1 MKFIHRP
8 LRLFTFPLLSK
19 DNMKTLAILLLASMI
34 FSAEGRVGFNSTDF
48 RAGFSGTPQKIK
60 IFNQGLAAF
69 EERLQMIEAATK
81 TIDIEYFIYN
91 ADNSGRIF
99 TQALINKA
107 KSGVKVRLLLDYLM
121 IKKQITPFH
130 SFELEK
136 LGIEVKYFNP
146 TALLNLVKGQ
156 YRNHRKVLIIDG
168 KVAMTGGRNIGDEY
182 FDLSPK
188 FNFLDRDIEII
199 GPVVDSMQST
209 FESVW
214 NSKASQKVAREKFPK
229 EPSYTAETDSELD
242 RYNEEVRKWTKA
254 EKEAKDFLLPENLD
268 LSQADSIRAKG
279 KDELVHEYQGECSDM
294 TFNSEYPLTDK
305 SNRED
310 RIIKLDLYSR
320 IQNAKESIL
329 FDSPYFIDDKASS
342 EALKI
347 ALQNKVKIKLLT
359 NSLYSTDAVYVFD
372 VFDSIINKWLQL
384 GVDPYAFKGDIPE
397 NYEVLNSEI
406 AKARFGVHAKTFVFD
421 NKDVVIGTYNF
432 DPRSSNYNTEMVVSC
447 DNNPEL
453 AQVITSD
460 IETRMK
466 GSMHL
471 DSEQAINQTRF
482 SRVSLLK
489 KIEYILLKIPS
500 NMFSYLL

>member
-1 MKFIHRP
+1 
-8 LRLFTFPLLSK
+8 
-19 DNMKTLAILLLASMI
+19 MKTLAILLLASMI

-48 RAGFSGTPQKIK
+48 RAGFSGIPQKIK
-60 IFNQGLAAF
+60 ILNHGLAAF
-69 EERLQMIEAATK
+69 EERLQMIEAAKK

-91 ADNSGRIF
+91 ADISGKIF

-121 IKKQITPFH
+121 IKKEITPFH
-130 SFELEK
+130 SYEFEK
-136 LGIEVKYFNP
+136 NGIEVKYFNP

-156 YRNHRKVLIIDG
+156 YRNHRKVLIVDG

-182 FDLSPK
+182 FDLSSK
-188 FNFLDRDIEII
+188 FNFLDRDIAIQ

-214 NSKASQKVAREKFPK
+214 NAQGSKKIARAKFPK
-229 EPSYTAETDSELD
+229 EPSYTTDTDSELD
-242 RYNEEVRKWTKA
+242 RYSEEVKKWNKA
-254 EKEAKDFLLPENLD
+254 EKEAQDFLLVENLD
-268 LSQADSIRAKG
+268 LSLVDSIRAKG
-279 KDELVHEYQGECSDM
+279 KDELLHEYQGECSEM

-310 RIIKLDLYSR
+310 RIIKLDLYER
-320 IQNAKESIL
+320 IINAKESIL

-342 EALKI
+342 AALKT
-347 ALQNKVKIKLLT
+347 ALQNKVKVKLLT

-372 VFDSIINKWLQL
+372 VFDSIISKWLQL
-384 GVDPYAFKGDIPE
+384 GIDVYVFIGDRPE
-397 NYEVLNSEI
+397 NYNVLNDGI
-406 AKARFGVHAKTFVFD
+406 ANARFGVHAKTFVFD

-453 AQVITSD
+453 AQIVTSD
-460 IETRMK
+460 IESRIK

-471 DSEQAINQTRF
+471 DSERAINQTRF

-489 KIEYILLKIPS
+489 KLEYILLKIPS